1 MISLGGSECII
12 LIISNFSNTS
22 KVIFSWGIFISL
34 WKCLDVHCAGV
45 KAPGQD
51 AFSASGANG
60 TIISCNKENQELD
73 HKISKEFLEELNSSK
88 AAKRNNF
95 HGMKMF

>member
-1 MISLGGSECII
+1 M
-12 LIISNFSNTS
+12 
-22 KVIFSWGIFISL
+22 
-34 WKCLDVHCAGV
+34 